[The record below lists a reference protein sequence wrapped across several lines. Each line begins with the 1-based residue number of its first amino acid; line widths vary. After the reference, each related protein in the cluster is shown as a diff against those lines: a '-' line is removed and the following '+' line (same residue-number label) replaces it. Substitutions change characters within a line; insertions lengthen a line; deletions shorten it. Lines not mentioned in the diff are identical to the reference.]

1 MLKRKKIAL
10 TVILDMEMKM
20 RAKNKLFKKFKR
32 RSQKFN
38 SKSSYQKKNKKLKKM
53 QILSNFCNHLL

>member
-32 RSQKFN
+32 RSQ
-38 SKSSYQKKNKKLKKM
+38 
-53 QILSNFCNHLL
+53 